1 LGVIKKQGVINT
13 VLVYTGTLI
22 GFVSLLFIQP
32 VFLSKEEL
40 GLTRMILGFAAI
52 MSILFSFG
60 ISAVTI
66 RYLPKTFG
74 HDHRHRGFFGF
85 VLVYTTLSVIAGC
98 VILFAAKSWIFSF
111 YETGS
116 QQFIEH
122 FHFVVLLT
130 IINAYILGLNSYC
143 IALLKTTFT
152 TFLNDVLSK
161 ILFIAIIFLHFFGYL
176 DLEQFLFAFCM
187 TYGITCIL
195 LIVNI
200 FFIDRPGFIPDSK
213 YIRENIGY
221 RPIIRYGIIITVT
234 AMNSVGLKYLDT
246 LFVGTISVGDAG
258 IYSIAAFIG
267 LMIEMPL
274 NALERIANPAIAHAM
289 ASKNMAEIKSIYY
302 LSARFLLVL
311 GGWLFVMVI
320 SNVNDL
326 LLVLPE
332 EYQGGVLVTI
342 FISCG
347 ALINMATGINYPI
360 LINSDKYIWGSAFN
374 IFLIVMTVIGNILLI
389 PEMGM
394 LGAAVTAFA
403 ASSIYNLLKFIFIKN
418 RFQLQPFDS
427 KTAYIFLLILALS
440 AAGYFIQPGINPF
453 IAIAGK
459 GILLSLI
466 YFSIIIA
473 SRWVTDLYK
482 YVPASIKKRFN
493 FFNER

>member
-1 LGVIKKQGVINT
+1 MGVIKKQGIINT

-22 GFVSLLFIQP
+22 GFISLLFIQP

-66 RYLPKTFG
+66 RYLPKTFD
-74 HDHRHRGFFGF
+74 HDHKHRGFFGF
-85 VLVYTTLSVIAGC
+85 VLIYTTLSVIAGC
-98 VILFAAKSWIFSF
+98 IILFLSKNWIFRF
-111 YETGS
+111 YEDGS
-116 QQFIEH
+116 QQFVEH

-161 ILFIAIIFLHFFGYL
+161 ILFIVVIFLHFFGLL

-187 TYGITCIL
+187 TYGITFIL

-246 LFVGTISVGDAG
+246 LFVGTISVGEAG
-258 IYSIAAFIG
+258 IYSVAAFIG

-289 ASKNMAEIKSIYY
+289 ASKNIDEIKSIYY
-302 LSARFLLVL
+302 LSARFLVVL
-311 GGWLFVMVI
+311 GGWLFVMVV
-320 SNVNDL
+320 SNINDL
-326 LLVLPE
+326 LTILPE
-332 EYQGGVLVTI
+332 EYQGGTLVTI
-342 FISCG
+342 FIACG

-360 LINSDKYIWGSAFN
+360 LVNSDKYIWGSAFN
-374 IFLIVMTVIGNILLI
+374 IFLIVITVIGNIILVPHL
-389 PEMGM
+389 GM
-394 LGAAVTAFA
+394 LGAAITAFA
-403 ASSIYNLLKFIFIKN
+403 ASSIYNFLKFIFIRT
-418 RFQLQPFDS
+418 RFQLQPFDL
-427 KTAYIFLLILALS
+427 KTVYIFILILALS
-440 AAGYFIQPGINPF
+440 AMGYFIQPAVNPF
-453 IAIAGK
+453 LVIAIK
-459 GILLSLI
+459 GIVISLV

-482 YVPASIKKRFN
+482 YVPAALKNKFR

>member
-1 LGVIKKQGVINT
+1 LGVIKKQGITNT

-32 VFLSKEEL
+32 VFLTKEEL
-40 GLTRMILGFAAI
+40 GLTRLILGFAAV

-74 HDHRHRGFFGF
+74 HEHRHRGFFGF
-85 VLVYTTLSVIAGC
+85 VLIYTTLSVIAGC
-98 VILFAAKSWIFSF
+98 IILFFIKTWVFQFYAK
-111 YETGS
+111 GS
-116 QQFIEH
+116 KEFIDH
-122 FHFVVLLT
+122 FNFAILLT

-176 DLEQFLFAFCM
+176 NLEQFLFAFCM

-195 LIVNI
+195 LLVNV
-200 FFIDRPGFIPDSK
+200 FFIDRPGFVPDNK
-213 YIRENIGY
+213 FIRENIGY

-246 LFVGTISVGDAG
+246 LFVGTISVGQAG
-258 IYSIAAFIG
+258 IYSVAAFIG

-289 ASKNMAEIKSIYY
+289 ASKNINEIKSIYY
-302 LSARFLLVL
+302 LSARFLLIL
-311 GGWLFVMVI
+311 GGWLFIMVV
-320 SNVNDL
+320 SNVHDL
-326 LLVLPE
+326 LLVLPAD
-332 EYQGGVLVTI
+332 YRGGTIVTI

-360 LINSDKYIWGSAFN
+360 LVNSDKYIWGSVFN
-374 IFLIVMTVIGNILLI
+374 ISLIVMTVIGNILLI
-389 PEMGM
+389 PVYGM
-394 LGAAVTAFA
+394 LGAAITAFA
-403 ASSIYNLLKFIFIKN
+403 ASSIYNLLKFLFIRK
-418 RFQLQPFDS
+418 RFHLQPFDL
-427 KTAYIFLLILALS
+427 KTAYIFILIVLLAV
-440 AAGYFIQPGINPF
+440 AGYFIELKINPF
-453 IAIAGK
+453 ISIAGK
-459 GILLSLI
+459 GILFSCL
-466 YFSIIIA
+466 YFGVILVF
-473 SRWVTDLYK
+473 RWAGDLYK
-482 YVPASIKKRFN
+482 YVPAAIKRKFS
-493 FFNER
+493 FFNEQ